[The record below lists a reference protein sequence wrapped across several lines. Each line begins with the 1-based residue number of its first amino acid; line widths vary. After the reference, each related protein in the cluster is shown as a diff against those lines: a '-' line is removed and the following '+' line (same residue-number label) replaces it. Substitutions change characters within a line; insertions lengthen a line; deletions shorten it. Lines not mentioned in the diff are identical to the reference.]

1 MRPWYD
7 THHAVRKVRSS
18 GEIKW
23 GGRSLF
29 ISETLAG
36 ESVGIAET
44 RDGDWIVRYANID
57 LGIIDTKRSKLIRF
71 VSPRSGRPGKN
82 KPKKLSPM

>member
-57 LGIIDTKRSKLIRF
+57 LGITDTKRSKLIRF